1 MARLAPFET
10 LTLTAEQQR
19 IADEIRSGPRGG
31 MRGPFE
37 AWLRAPGLADTAQKV
52 GAYCRFG
59 TSLPGDV
66 SELAILLAGREWR
79 SQFEF
84 WAHTRLGLQAGLPAG
99 IIEAIRT
106 GATPAF
112 DRDDY
117 RVVHDVVTEYFATKR
132 LSDATYARAIAIL
145 GERGLVDVV
154 GIVGYYGLVSMT
166 LNIFEV
172 SVPEGEA
179 EPFAEVPSGD

>member
-1 MARLAPFET
+1 MARLAPLDLET
-10 LTLTAEQQR
+10 LTPEQKEV
-19 IADEIRSGPRGG
+19 ADAIRNGPRGG

-84 WAHTRLGLQAGLPAG
+84 WAHTRLGLQAGLPAD

-106 GATPAF
+106 GATPTF
-112 DRDDY
+112 EREDY
-117 RVVHDVVTEYFATKR
+117 RIACYDSVEAGALPAHR
-132 LSDATYARAIAIL
+132 LRCAHAHPLPDTDA
-145 GERGLVDVV
+145 G
-154 GIVGYYGLVSMT
+154 
-166 LNIFEV
+166 
-172 SVPEGEA
+172 VPVLAGA
-179 EPFAEVPSGD
+179 DLR